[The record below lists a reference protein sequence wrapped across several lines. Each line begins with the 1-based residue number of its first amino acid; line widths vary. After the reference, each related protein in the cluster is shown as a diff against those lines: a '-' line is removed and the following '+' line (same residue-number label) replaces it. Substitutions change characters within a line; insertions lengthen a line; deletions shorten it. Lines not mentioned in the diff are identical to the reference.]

1 MVERSFIAQYT
12 YIDVVANAI
21 SLFGVVTNGLL
32 LFAIFKDPLKCFRN
46 SGTYFV
52 INLSVSDY
60 LTSFFAPVFDIEIY
74 IIAGTYSIFKML
86 VVWLGVASL
95 LSLASISIDRY
106 LMVAYPFKHRFLRK
120 GKVILPWLT
129 AVWVV
134 SCVASVLTGYFGW
147 RRDRNHVFTFCG
159 IIIIL
164 MAFIYALTYHKLKQ
178 QSRNIALQ
186 TSIKTDAQMMRI
198 LKEKQ
203 FLKTIIIIAC
213 IAFVCVVPSMIFF
226 QISCF
231 LGFIGKDITSRKI
244 FISIFYINFAV
255 NPLIYILR
263 LPKYRKTFYLV
274 YWKRRY

>member
-1 MVERSFIAQYT
+1 MAEKSFVAQYT
-12 YIDVVANAI
+12 YIDAAANAV
-21 SLFGVVTNGLL
+21 SLFGIITNGLL

-52 INLSVSDY
+52 INLSVSDC
-60 LTSFFAPVFDIEIY
+60 LTSLFAPVFDIEIY
-74 IIAGTYSIFKML
+74 ITAGTYSIFKIF

-95 LSLASISIDRY
+95 LSLASISVDRY
-106 LMVAYPFKHRFLRK
+106 LMVAYPFKHRILMK
-120 GKVILPWLT
+120 GKVILLWLT
-129 AVWVV
+129 TVWVV
-134 SCVASVLTGYFGW
+134 SYVASVLTGFFGW

-164 MAFIYALTYHKLKQ
+164 TAFIYALTYHKLRQ
-178 QSRNIALQ
+178 QSRSIALQ
-186 TSIKTDAQMMRI
+186 TSIEAGAQMMRI
-198 LKEKQ
+198 LKDTQ

-213 IAFVCVVPSMIFF
+213 TAFVCVVPPMIFF
-226 QISCF
+226 QISDL

-274 YWKRRY
+274 YCKRRS